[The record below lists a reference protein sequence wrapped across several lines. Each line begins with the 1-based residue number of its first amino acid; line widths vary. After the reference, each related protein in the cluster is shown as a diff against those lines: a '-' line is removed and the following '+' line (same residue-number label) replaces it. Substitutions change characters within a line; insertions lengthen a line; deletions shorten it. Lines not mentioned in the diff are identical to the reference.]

1 LPGRP
6 TGGAGPYVASRE
18 SCGVYYCRLCCPR
31 ARRGV
36 APAANMG
43 DELYVHAGGGN
54 ADEAAKVIQAHP
66 DAIHYMDK
74 ESGEVPLHMVR
85 PACTPGSVNCLR

>member
-1 LPGRP
+1 
-6 TGGAGPYVASRE
+6 
-18 SCGVYYCRLCCPR
+18 
-31 ARRGV
+31 
-36 APAANMG
+36 MG

-66 DAIHYMDK
+66 DAIHYVDK

-85 PACTPGSVNCLR
+85 PACAPGTLACPR